1 MKPVITWAII
11 RYLPGIAQMF
21 GAVFS
26 VILLIQTGVNKYSMV
41 AVVITCAL
49 TTISVL
55 LFGSRYNKNK
65 TGDSNKE

>member
-11 RYLPGIAQMF
+11 RYLLGIAQMF

-49 TTISVL
+49 TPISVL

-65 TGDSNKE
+65 TGDNNKE